1 MKKLLY
7 ILPILC
13 MLASCEFFGIE
24 TEPDTPDNP
33 NDSTQVEKPDTTQV
47 NDTTQNFDPTLVNDT
62 ARNPQYLYDIT
73 AVPTITITVT
83 EDNWNEYL
91 QNFDENPDNDI
102 YIPIAFTF
110 AKNGQTFYRDSVGL
124 RPRGNTSR
132 RRPEGNNGELH
143 QRENADWHH
152 VHFGLKFTEYTT
164 GQRFFGSDRIVLKWF
179 NNDPTYVREIYSYD
193 LFRRFGV
200 WSAPRASYCRLY
212 IHVEGDDK
220 PAYFGV
226 YAMIEGIRKG
236 YLADRRKDGFLPDD
250 KGNLWKATWTNMGG
264 ANLEYADKSKMG
276 DSNDGNNYPYD
287 LKTNEKTALEAAK
300 DELCNFINGMKPLPS
315 GSAEL
320 KSWLE
325 QNMDVDL
332 FLRAQAVNVM
342 VGMWDDYWVNQ
353 NNYYFYFDKESRF
366 YFIPYD
372 YDNSLGTSNN
382 INPGT
387 QDPMNWG
394 SRGGD
399 RLLIKKVLSIP
410 EFEQR
415 YKEYLQELAVG
426 DFAYN
431 PSKARITYW
440 HKMIQPYISND
451 TGEDM
456 VIEDKPASWSNYPN
470 YRLLSGG
477 VGNGKSSETNFFL
490 TKINSI
496 PK

>member
-1 MKKLLY
+1 MKKIVYLLP
-7 ILPILC
+7 LLGL
-13 MLASCEFFGIE
+13 LASCEFFGVEEEIK
-24 TEPDTPDNP
+24 EPPQTG
-33 NDSTQVEKPDTTQV
+33 NDSIIVTVDS
-47 NDTTQNFDPTLVNDT
+47 LLSDT
-62 ARNPQYLYDIT
+62 ARNPLYLYDVQ
-73 AVPTITITVT
+73 AVPEITLHVT
-83 EDNWNEYL
+83 ERNWNQYL
-91 QNFDENPDNDI
+91 KNFDEDEDNSE
-102 YIPIAFTF
+102 YVPVAFTF
-110 AKNGQTFYRDSVGL
+110 SKNGQTFYRDSVGL

-132 RRPEGNNGELH
+132 RRPEGNKGEMH
-143 QRENADWHH
+143 QKDNTDWHH
-152 VHFGLKFTEYTT
+152 THFGVKFTEYVT
-164 GQRFFGSDRIVLKWF
+164 GQRFFGSDRIMLKWF
-179 NNDPTYVREIYSYD
+179 KDDATYVREVYSYD
-193 LFRRFGV
+193 LFHRFGV
-200 WSAPRASYCRLY
+200 WSAPRAAYCRLY
-212 IHVEGDDK
+212 IHVEGDAK

-236 YLADRRKDGFLPDD
+236 YLADRRKDGFLPDEN
-250 KGNLWKATWTNMGG
+250 GNLWKAAWTDMGG

-287 LKTNEKTALEAAK
+287 LKTNEKTALDEAK
-300 DELCNFINGMKPLPS
+300 TELANFINGMKPLSS

-320 KSWLE
+320 KAWLE
-325 QNMDVDL
+325 KNMDVDL

-353 NNYYFYFDKESRF
+353 NNYYFYFDENSKF

-372 YDNSLGTSNN
+372 YDNTLGTGST

-410 EFEQR
+410 AFEAQ
-415 YKEYLQELAVG
+415 YKKYLQELAAG

-431 PSKARITYW
+431 ASTARIRAWQEMVRKYV
-440 HKMIQPYISND
+440 PND

-456 VIEDKPASWSNYPN
+456 VIEDKPASWGNYHG

-477 VGNGKSSETNFFL
+477 VGNGQNGEANFFL
-490 TKINSI
+490 TKINSV